1 MDKILHELEA
11 KKAKLEKDYQDA
23 MEKYRSELLKI
34 DHEIVE
40 RSKVV
45 SQQGGTVDAPKD
57 GWNVEHEG
65 PVKNE
70 EDEGKHLYERERVY
84 DSGKS

>member
-1 MDKILHELEA
+1 MDKILQELEA
-11 KKAKLEKDYQDA
+11 RKAQLEKEYQSA
-23 MEKYRSELLKI
+23 MEKYRSDILKI

-45 SQQGGTVDAPKD
+45 SQQENHVTGPKD

-65 PVKNE
+65 PVKND
-70 EDEGKHLYERERVY
+70 EDEGDHLYERERVF
-84 DSGKS
+84 DSGKP